1 MKYEKFLLSD
11 RRSDFTSLRK
21 KELALQNGTA
31 ELENISILPP
41 QRFYLNALH
50 LPWSHTPTLVRFL
63 VVRPPLYLSAMPDA
77 PTFWSGAS
85 PSSTSL
91 LFTTMAVPENRVLVD
106 KIVKNEEEA

>member
-1 MKYEKFLLSD
+1 M
-11 RRSDFTSLRK
+11 
-21 KELALQNGTA
+21 ALQNGTA